1 VDKIL
6 IFTVLKHYYK
16 EKRILSRSELVKMV
30 QALGSVND
38 EPSSLCICGHNV
50 QRVESFVYLGAMI
63 HSSCSSDPE
72 IRRHSAMTRSAMQS
86 LDRHLWRS
94 RITNKTKLHLYRVFT
109 LPIGLMLYGSECW
122 AINKAD
128 IQRIDAVDQ
137 WCLRRVPDTHWHDC
151 VRNADIRRITNQPPL
166 SSIIKSRH
174 LTFFGDLA

>member
-1 VDKIL
+1 
-6 IFTVLKHYYK
+6 
-16 EKRILSRSELVKMV
+16 
-30 QALGSVND
+30 
-38 EPSSLCICGHNV
+38 
-50 QRVESFVYLGAMI
+50 MI

-109 LPIGLMLYGSECW
+109 LPIGLLLYGSECW

-128 IQRIDAVDQ
+128 IQRIDALDQ

-166 SSIIKSRH
+166 SSIIKSCR
-174 LTFFGDLA
+174 LTFFGHLARMDENAGASQAIFELLPENWRRSPRQLRTIWMKNIHDDLSSLDLGIYETRDLAQNRLL